1 MTNENNNLELIMLQG
16 SKEKTLAR
24 FELRRSFFNLWMNSV
39 EGKIRR
45 YLKKI
50 LKKTYSEDI
59 MQLLKEAESI
69 IVYVYEIDAKPKHY
83 IVIRKGEVQRT
94 IPVSL
99 KQEQIFFFMSMFAP
113 EDVQEEEKDEV

>member
-83 IVIRKGEVQRT
+83 IVIRKGDVRRT